1 MSQINVANDYQ
12 KRLQDPPNTFSIVRF
27 IILSYHVILQS
38 TGIKIDEWKTVVNEL
53 LVSDPKKDNSLEYYL
68 QKSRISESG
77 RRFEQS
83 PTLDRLS

>member
-1 MSQINVANDYQ
+1 M
-12 KRLQDPPNTFSIVRF
+12 TFWLRHYTLPIKQSDCKS
-27 IILSYHVILQS
+27 LETS